1 MEEYFYDLE
10 IGRPPKVLM
19 KKEMTDKLDYTK
31 IMNFW
36 LLKYNIEMMKMQAT
50 EKKYSQC
57 MFLKK
62 DCVRNVQ
69 RTLTHQ

>member
-36 LLKYNIEMMKMQAT
+36 LLKYNIKIMKMQAT
-50 EKKYSQC
+50 EI
-57 MFLKK
+57 
-62 DCVRNVQ
+62 
-69 RTLTHQ
+69 